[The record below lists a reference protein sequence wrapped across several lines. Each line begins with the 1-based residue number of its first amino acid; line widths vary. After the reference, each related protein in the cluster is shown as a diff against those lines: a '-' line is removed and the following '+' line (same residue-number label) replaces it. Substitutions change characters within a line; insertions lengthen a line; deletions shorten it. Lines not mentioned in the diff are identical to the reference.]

1 MLAAVAET
9 CGAGPGQISVGGRR
23 RFSKSACSGPSSAL
37 HPPISTGWPGGPRTC
52 RPHDALPKALP
63 ILRRHSINSKP
74 SLLKCPP
81 PPFSLGSS
89 FFVVFPWPPAAPSF
103 PSTPSLFSSSRRQ
116 SCASSHQARGP
127 FRYSWS
133 QIPPS
138 PAGILSAAAPNTI
151 PSSSHPGAVKHLKD
165 FCRPRPASLVHHSR
179 SLTVIAG
186 Q

>member
-9 CGAGPGQISVGGRR
+9 CGAGPGQISVGGRG
-23 RFSKSACSGPSSAL
+23 RFSKSACSGPASAL

-52 RPHDALPKALP
+52 RPHDALQKALP

-103 PSTPSLFSSSRRQ
+103 PSTLPSFLR
-116 SCASSHQARGP
+116 
-127 FRYSWS
+127 
-133 QIPPS
+133 
-138 PAGILSAAAPNTI
+138 AAASRALLP
-151 PSSSHPGAVKHLKD
+151 
-165 FCRPRPASLVHHSR
+165 PRPAALSDTLGARFRPARPEFLASLLPIQHRRH
-179 SLTVIAG
+179 LTLAPPNI
-186 Q
+186 